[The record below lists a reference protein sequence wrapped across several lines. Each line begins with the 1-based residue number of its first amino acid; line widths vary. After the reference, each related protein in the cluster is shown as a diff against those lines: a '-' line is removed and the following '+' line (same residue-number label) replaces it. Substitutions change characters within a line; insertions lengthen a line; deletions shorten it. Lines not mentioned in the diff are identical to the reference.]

1 MLDDIKSYELGMP
14 IASFILAVCFIDQ
27 VSGFVYDNNLP
38 GQKDGTSRSK
48 KFVEEYLNKVAAK
61 PYNKNDLIELLRN
74 KLVHNYSLHNKDN
87 PTQVKYLLEWKYPI
101 LHLHPSKHGILINL
115 EKFINE
121 LEAAFNI
128 YKIQLQ
134 SDAGIQ
140 KLAIDHYDQFEILF
154 IMKLKLRLI

>member
-1 MLDDIKSYELGMP
+1 MP

-27 VSGFVYDNNLP
+27 VSGFVYHDKVK
-38 GQKDGTSRSK
+38 GKKKSTERCK

-61 PYNKNDLIELLRN
+61 PYNKNDLIDLLRN
-74 KLVHNYSLHNKDN
+74 KLVHNYSLYNKDN
-87 PTQVKYLLEWKYPI
+87 PAHVKYLLEWKYPI
-101 LHLHPSKHGILINL
+101 LHLHPSKDGILINL

-128 YKIQLQ
+128 YKTQLQ

-140 KLAIDHYDQFEILF
+140 KLAIDHYDQYKILVYNEIETE
-154 IMKLKLRLI
+154 IV